1 MSGAKEFEDIFE
13 TQKQATFHCS
23 GRGEEQGRRDECEA
37 RPGHGH
43 GPGEDVSWCPVL
55 VRAALR
61 PHPRTWHRHLLL
73 SRVSRIG
80 SLTPPVLGV
89 VRRCLAGLVRW

>member
-1 MSGAKEFEDIFE
+1 MVRKEAGEFEDIFE

-23 GRGEEQGRRDECEA
+23 GRGEEQGHCDDEET

-43 GPGEDVSWCPVL
+43 GPGEDVAWCPVL

-73 SRVSRIG
+73 SREVTNRF
-80 SLTPPVLGV
+80 
-89 VRRCLAGLVRW
+89 

>member
-1 MSGAKEFEDIFE
+1 MVRKEAGEFEDIFE

-23 GRGEEQGRRDECEA
+23 GRGEEQGRHDECEA

-73 SRVSRIG
+73 SREVTNRF
-80 SLTPPVLGV
+80 
-89 VRRCLAGLVRW
+89 